1 MPYYHD
7 RYGKLSFLPPVR
19 RNITDIG
26 SSGGRRALKA
36 DIIRL
41 PHIYVE
47 STHNMEPGQLVAWTG
62 DPHMFKTNGTKK
74 EEWSSIDGYEYALS
88 RVEPA
93 SDSSAVIAGIVQEKA
108 AEPGQSRFTHKG
120 IHTTH
125 ALPSNNQ
132 YVYRVA
138 RDVTLAWVFDDHENE
153 LEGVYNRYVNGELD
167 TTGPYQ
173 IQMVSSD
180 TFAIDRT
187 MAASL
192 ENELADLRARF
203 NNLTTK

>member
-7 RYGKLSFLPPVR
+7 RFGKLNFLPPVR
-19 RNITDIG
+19 QALNIRNSQTK
-26 SSGGRRALKA
+26 LTA

-41 PHIYVE
+41 PHMYVE
-47 STHNMEPGQLVAWTG
+47 STHDMEPGQLVAWTG
-62 DPHMFKTNGTKK
+62 DPHMFTANGGKK
-74 EEWSSIDGYEYALS
+74 EEWSSRDGFEYALS

-93 SDSSAVIAGIVQEKA
+93 SDNSTVIAGIVQEKA
-108 AEPGQSRFTHKG
+108 ADPGQRHFTHKG

-125 ALPSNNQ
+125 TLPVNNQ

-173 IQMVSSD
+173 LQMVSSNM
-180 TFAIDRT
+180 FAIDRT

-203 NNLTTK
+203 DSLTSA

>member
-1 MPYYHD
+1 MPYSYNKS
-7 RYGKLSFLPPVR
+7 GKLSFLPPIRQRFTVR
-19 RNITDIG
+19 RLEQSIK
-26 SSGGRRALKA
+26 S

-47 STHNMEPGQLVAWTG
+47 SVHDLEPGSLVAWTG
-62 DPHMFKTNGTKK
+62 EPHMFTSNGTKQ
-74 EEWSSIDGYEYALS
+74 EQWTSENGYEFALS

-93 SDSSAVIAGIVQEKA
+93 SNHSNLIAGVIQEKA
-108 AEPGQSRFTHKG
+108 AVPGQNSFTHKG

-125 ALPSNNQ
+125 SLPANNQ
-132 YVYRVA
+132 FVYRVA
-138 RDVTLAWVFDDHENE
+138 RDVTLAWVLDDHENE
-153 LEGVYNRYVNGELD
+153 LEGIYNRYVNGELD

-173 IQMVSSD
+173 LQMVSSD
-180 TFAIDRT
+180 IFAIDRT

-192 ENELADLRARF
+192 ENELAELRARF

>member
-1 MPYYHD
+1 MPYYHNSL
-7 RYGKLSFLPPVR
+7 GQLSFLPPVR
-19 RNITDIG
+19 Q
-26 SSGGRRALKA
+26 SSVFLETQKEIQS

-41 PHIYVE
+41 PHVYVE
-47 STHNMEPGQLVAWTG
+47 STHDLAPGHLVSWTG
-62 DPHMFKTNGTKK
+62 SPHMFTRNGSKK
-74 EEWSSIDGYEYALS
+74 EEWTSEDGFEFALS

-93 SDSSAVIAGIVQEKA
+93 TSNSIVVAGVIQEKA
-108 AEPGQSRFTHKG
+108 AEPGQNSFIHKG
-120 IHTTH
+120 IHTNHT
-125 ALPSNNQ
+125 LPENNQ

-153 LEGVYNRYVNGELD
+153 LEGVYQRYVNGELD

-173 IQMVSSD
+173 LQMVSTN

-192 ENELADLRARF
+192 ETELADLRARF
-203 NNLTTK
+203 DSLTTE

>member
-1 MPYYHD
+1 MFT
-7 RYGKLSFLPPVR
+7 L
-19 RNITDIG
+19 
-26 SSGGRRALKA
+26 
-36 DIIRL
+36 
-41 PHIYVE
+41 E
-47 STHNMEPGQLVAWTG
+47 STHDIAPGHLVSWTG
-62 DPHMFKTNGTKK
+62 SPHMFTSNGTKK
-74 EEWSSIDGYEYALS
+74 EEWNSHDGFEFALS

-93 SDSSAVIAGIVQEKA
+93 ASNSTVVAGIIQEQA
-108 AEPGQSRFTHKG
+108 AIPGQAKFTHKG

-125 ALPSNNQ
+125 KLSGTSG
-132 YVYRVA
+132 YIYRVA

-153 LEGVYNRYVNGELD
+153 LEGIYQRYVNGALD

-173 IQMVSSD
+173 LQMVSSD

-203 NNLTTK
+203 DSLTTA

>member
-7 RYGKLSFLPPVR
+7 SGGKLSFLPPVR
-19 RNITDIG
+19 KHYG
-26 SSGGRRALKA
+26 SFSTKSRTLNS

-41 PHIYVE
+41 PHVYVE
-47 STHNMEPGQLVAWTG
+47 STHEIAPGHLVSWTG
-62 DPHMFKTNGTKK
+62 SPHMFKRNGTKK
-74 EEWSSIDGYEYALS
+74 EEWTSEDGFEFALS

-93 SDSSAVIAGIVQEKA
+93 ESNSTIIAGIVQEKA
-108 AEPGQSRFTHKG
+108 ADPGQKSFTHKG

-125 ALPSNNQ
+125 ALPQNNE

-153 LEGVYNRYVNGELD
+153 LEGIYQRYVNGQLD
-167 TTGPYQ
+167 ATGPYQ
-173 IQMVSSD
+173 LQMVSSD

-203 NNLTTK
+203 DSLTTE